1 MREQVP
7 NDGSAH
13 IVKCYDFIKSGAKSS
28 TVMLLENNTMAIYI
42 KTMAY
47 WFVGAK
53 NIK

>member
-28 TVMLLENNTMAIYI
+28 TVMLLENNTMPKQWHIGLSGQKI
-42 KTMAY
+42 SSD
-47 WFVGAK
+47 FP
-53 NIK
+53 